1 MSKLLSTIRRFVA
14 PTALAAITALGFSST
29 AHAASRAGSPAAD
42 GAADSRSAPSHPHS
56 VTSGACGC
64 AAAAGAKAPAAM
76 RAGSA
81 GSARASSFGRA
92 GASSAGRASLP
103 AHGGYGA
110 SSGAARSGRN
120 YRTR

>member
-1 MSKLLSTIRRFVA
+1 MNKLLSTICRFVA
-14 PTALAAITALGFSST
+14 PTALAAITAIGFSST

-42 GAADSRSAPSHPHS
+42 GAADNRSAPSHPHS
-56 VTSGACGC
+56 VMSGACGC

-76 RAGSA
+76 RAGNRSQ
-81 GSARASSFGRA
+81 GFGRA
-92 GASSAGRASLP
+92 GMGSIGSTRSASLP